1 MGLSAAVRN
10 SVAQFAAW
18 IFLPIECPWLKIITC
33 YCYPR
38 LHVTLFSRK
47 GFPVLPRTGPG
58 RREDRP
64 LSSRRRAFVLPRAC
78 LCFPEGAC
86 QCFHD
91 VLECVSVDSCFCL
104 LIREL
109 CLPVRDCCFFRHAYF
124 YVLMDFFF
132 VCAEHVCIIGCS
144 VFLFFAEIFTY

>member
-1 MGLSAAVRN
+1 MDLSAAVRN

-18 IFLPIECPWLKIITC
+18 IFLPIECSWLKIITC

-47 GFPVLPRTGPG
+47 GFPVLPRTGSG

-78 LCFPEGAC
+78 LCFPDGAC
-86 QCFHD
+86 QYLQD
-91 VLECVSVDSCFCL
+91 VLEYAYAVFCFCL
-104 LIREL
+104 LVSEL
-109 CLPVRDCCFFRHAYF
+109 CLPVRNWCFFWHAYF
-124 YVLMDFFF
+124 
-132 VCAEHVCIIGCS
+132 C
-144 VFLFFAEIFTY
+144 VFDELCPCPC